1 MGYKNPAGGVSHSLL
16 LAPSPDYH
24 AEVEGTVCPRQG
36 QEGVAKS
43 SCARHGGE
51 GRDRGGSVSGSGILQ
66 PDFPG
71 AETRQQVETSNRP
84 LGSQRPYSLP
94 ILQDGDPS
102 VCAQGGPQGPVADI
116 PGPVGCVFP
125 YTHPSGQQEV
135 PQVPASGRSM
145 AVQSTSLWLKHRSAR
160 VYKGHGP
167 TGGLCSC
174 TRCKLTSV
182 HRRLALKPRVRT
194 RVSLPYTM
202 VNPFV
207 HAAGMASKP
216 VEVRFNAVSVSHVSG
231 HEVRHSDRP
240 GLSIRQEGRQMG
252 LLREGIHDTEG
263 SARTVMATSVRPSS
277 ITREISPLRP
287 HTYPSC
293 STTAQPELETVV
305 GPSLRDGPYRRP
317 DQGVPGM
324 VAAHHQYTQG
334 DSNRCT
340 KDTCVSVHRQQFQG
354 LGCTFSASDS
364 LRRVGGS
371 GQGPSHQC
379 PGTEGH
385 LVRPTGISG
394 YVAGLQC
401 RDNVRQCFCNSV
413 HTQPGRYPVASD
425 VRLGSTDM
433 YVGGVKTNDSNTQ
446 TCPGTSKCTRG
457 PSEQETSNSEN
468 RMEPS
473 PGRSGPS
480 VQILGQTDGRSVC
493 PEAQFKISNI
503 HVSGTRTGG
512 MEGRQPGTVVAG
524 ALRLCVSTDMS
535 DQVGVIEDNSRQGRG
550 HSDSAIV
557 ASSGMVRRPH
567 QNVNS
572 LSPGIASDSE
582 VAETNILSPVP
593 QSPGSSRPSRVE
605 VISRFSQARG
615 FSQEVSS
622 RLSVSQRQSTVQ
634 LYEYKW
640 KVFREWCTSQRI
652 DPNTPTVPN
661 IADFLLHLF
670 NKGLSVTT
678 IKGYRSSLSALM
690 ASRGIDISHDNDLN
704 SLCRGFSLERPI
716 HHREIP
722 RWDLMVVLRY
732 LMKPPFEPMS
742 QCSLADLTRKTAF
755 LVTLATAKRNSEVW
769 ALSADVKF
777 GQDKSS
783 ATLSF
788 LPGFLA
794 KTQRADRP
802 ETALNPVT
810 IPALS
815 QIIGRDLPD
824 RSLCPVRAL
833 LFYTDRTKVCDPDRL
848 KRLFIAFKPGHKG
861 DIVKVTISG
870 WIKGLIRSAYGKV
883 ESDDVPH
890 LTHTQF
896 QARELRA
903 MATSLAFH
911 QHHSLR
917 QVMDAASWRAD
928 GTFASFYLRDLTPAS
943 LDPSVGSLVVA
954 QSVVVPPTN

>member
-1 MGYKNPAGGVSHSLL
+1 MGFENPTRGISRPLL
-16 LAPSPDYH
+16 LPPSPDRH
-24 AEVEGTVCPRQG
+24 ASVEGAVCPRQS
-36 QEGVAKS
+36 QEGDTRS
-43 SCARHGGE
+43 SRARHGGE
-51 GRDRGGSVSGSGILQ
+51 GRYRGGSLSRSGLLQ
-66 PDFPG
+66 PDLPS
-71 AETRQQVETSNRP
+71 AETRQQVETSDRP
-84 LGSQRPYSLP
+84 LGSECPCTLP

-102 VCAQGGPQGPVADI
+102 VGTQGGPQGPVANVL
-116 PGPVGCVFP
+116 GPVGCVLP

-135 PQVPASGRSM
+135 PQVPPSGRSV
-145 AVQSTSLWLKHRSAR
+145 AIPSTTLWFKHRSAR
-160 VYKGHGP
+160 VHKGHGP
-167 TGGLCSC
+167 TGGLCSSS
-174 TRCKLTSV
+174 RCKFTSL
-182 HRRLALKPRVRT
+182 HRRLAIKSSVGRGVC
-194 RVSLPYTM
+194 LPHTV
-202 VNPFV
+202 VNPTV
-207 HAAGMASKP
+207 SPVGMDSKSGK
-216 VEVRFNAVSVSHVSG
+216 VRSNPIPVSHVPG
-231 HEVRHSDRP
+231 YEIRHSDRP
-240 GLSIRQEGRQMG
+240 SLSLRQEGRKMG
-252 LLREGIHDTEG
+252 LLREGLHDTEG
-263 SARTVMATSVRPSS
+263 SARPVMATSVGPIMFARKTSPIRSS
-277 ITREISPLRP
+277 
-287 HTYPSC
+287 TYPSC
-293 STTAQPELETVV
+293 STTAQPELESVV
-305 GPSLRDGPYRRP
+305 GPSLCDGPDRRP
-317 DQGVPGM
+317 DQGVPEM
-324 VAAHHQYTQG
+324 VANHHQYSQG
-334 DSNRCT
+334 DSNRST
-340 KDTCVSVHRQQFQG
+340 RDTCVSVHRQQFSG
-354 LGCTFSASDS
+354 LGCTFSAPDS
-364 LRRVGGS
+364 LRRVGRS

-401 RDNVRQCFCNSV
+401 CNNVRQCFRNSLY
-413 HTQPGRYPVASD
+413 TQSGRYPVASD
-425 VRLGSTDM
+425 VRLGSTDLYM
-433 YVGGVKTNDSNTQ
+433 GRVKTNDSNTQ
-446 TCPGTSKCTRG
+446 TSPGTFKCLSG
-457 PSEQETSNSEN
+457 PIEQETSDSEN

-493 PEAQFKISNI
+493 PETQFENSNVY
-503 HVSGTRTGG
+503 VSDTRTGG
-512 MEGRQPGTVVAG
+512 MEGRQPGTVMEG
-524 ALRLCVSTDMS
+524 ALRLRVSPDLS
-535 DQVGVIEDNSRQGRG
+535 DQIGIIEDNSRQGRG
-550 HSDSAIV
+550 HSDSATLA
-557 ASSGMVRRPH
+557 ASGVVRRSH
-567 QNVNS
+567 QTVNS
-572 LSPGIASDSE
+572 FSPGIASDSE
-582 VAETNILSPVP
+582 VAETNILIPIP
-593 QSPGSSRPSRVE
+593 QSPGSSQPSRVE

-640 KVFREWCTSQRI
+640 KVFREWCASQRI
-652 DPNTPTVPN
+652 DPNTPTIPN

-670 NKGLSVTT
+670 NKGLSITT

-690 ASRGIDISHDNDLN
+690 SSRGIDISHDGDLN
-704 SLCRGFSLERPI
+704 ALCRGFSLERPI

-769 ALSADVKF
+769 AFSADVQF

-794 KTQRADRP
+794 KTQRADKP
-802 ETALNPVT
+802 ETALNPVK

-824 RSLCPVRAL
+824 RTLCPVRAL
-833 LFYTDRTKVCDPDRL
+833 LFYTDRTKVCDPSRQR
-848 KRLFIAFKPGHKG
+848 RLFIAFKPGHKG

-883 ESDDVPH
+883 DCDDVPH

-928 GTFASFYLRDLTPAS
+928 GTFASFYLRDLTPAT

-954 QSVVVPPTN
+954 QSVVVPTEK